1 VSWERL
7 APAARRVGVAALV
20 ARAALALALLAVP
33 ARAADA
39 QAAPLASGDG
49 RTLRV
54 SVLTIGPGSAVF
66 ERFGHNALRI
76 TDTATGSDLAYNWGM
91 FSFAEPNFLGRFL
104 SGDTR
109 YWVEAF
115 PSTWLIE
122 AYIAADREVIEQELA
137 LTGVQRAALAAFAQ
151 RNAMPENKYYRY
163 DYFRDNC
170 STRVRDA
177 LDTVLGGSL
186 ERRFTVMTTAWTY
199 RSESVRLTTPDA
211 LAQSGI
217 ELALGPRADVPMTA
231 WQAMF
236 IPMRLRDHLR
246 DVTVRGADGVPVPI
260 VRREQ
265 VLYAA
270 KRPPEPAER
279 RGLTL
284 GAWGPILGVWM
295 LLLAPFGAVRRER
308 TRIPAAVMA
317 ALWYALTGLVGLL
330 IVGMWVGSA
339 HVFWYD
345 NLNLLLVSPLGLV
358 AAAPTARAILR
369 GRASTLARVAVIA
382 ILLQALLALPV
393 ALVGPQRL
401 AGPLLL
407 LLPAHLGLVIAYWR
421 HTREG
426 TPPDAAVPA

>member
-1 VSWERL
+1 MSRERL
-7 APAARRVGVAALV
+7 APAPLRAGVAALV
-20 ARAALALALLAVP
+20 ALAALALALLAVP
-33 ARAADA
+33 ARAVGA
-39 QAAPLASGDG
+39 QSAPVASGDG

-91 FSFAEPNFLGRFL
+91 FSFGEPNFLGRFL

-122 AYIAADREVIEQELA
+122 TYIAADREVIEQELA
-137 LTGVQRAALAAFAQ
+137 LTGAQRAALAALAQ

-163 DYFRDNC
+163 DYFLDNC

-186 ERRFTVMTTAWTY
+186 ERRFTVMTTPWTY

-217 ELALGPRADVPMTA
+217 ELALGPRADAPMTA

-236 IPMRLRDHLR
+236 IPMRLRDYLR
-246 DVTVRGADGVPVPI
+246 DVTVPGADGAPVPI

-270 KRPPEPAER
+270 RRPAEPAER

-295 LLLAPFGAVRRER
+295 LLLAPFGAVRRGR

-317 ALWYALTGLVGLL
+317 ALWYAITGLVGLL

-345 NLNLLLVSPLGLV
+345 NLNLLLVSPVGLV
-358 AAAPTARAILR
+358 AAVPAARAILR

-382 ILLQALLALPV
+382 ILLQALLALPM

-407 LLPAHLGLVIAYWR
+407 LLPAHLGLGIAYWR

-426 TPPDAAVPA
+426 TPADAAVPA

>member
-1 VSWERL
+1 MRPARL
-7 APAARRVGVAALV
+7 APAAARAGATLLLVLAASAPV
-20 ARAALALALLAVP
+20 ARPLHAQP
-33 ARAADA
+33 APGPPADGA
-39 QAAPLASGDG
+39 
-49 RTLRV
+49 TIRV

-91 FSFAEPNFLGRFL
+91 FSFADPNFLGRFL

-115 PSTWLIE
+115 PSTRLIE
-122 AYIAADREVIEQELA
+122 AYIRDDREVVEQELA
-137 LTGVQRAALAAFAQ
+137 LTAEQRAALAGFAR
-151 RNAMPENKYYRY
+151 RNALPENRYYRY

-177 LDTVLGGSL
+177 LDAVLGGSL
-186 ERRFTVMTTAWTY
+186 ERRFTVMTTPWTY

-211 LAQSGI
+211 FAQTGI

-236 IPMRLRDHLR
+236 IPMRLRDYLR
-246 DVTVRGADGVPVPI
+246 DVTVPGADGVPVPL
-260 VRREQ
+260 VRSEQ
-265 VLYAA
+265 VHYRAA
-270 KRPPEPAER
+270 RAPEPPER

-308 TRIPAAVMA
+308 TRVPAAVMA
-317 ALWYALTGLVGLL
+317 AVWYTVTGLVGLL
-330 IVGMWVGSA
+330 IAAMWVGSA

-345 NLNLLLVSPLGLV
+345 NLNLLLVSPVGLV
-358 AAAPTARAILR
+358 AAAPVARAILR
-369 GRASTLARVAVIA
+369 GRAGTLARVSVLL
-382 ILLQALLALPV
+382 ILLQVVLAVPMALL
-393 ALVGPQRL
+393 GPQRL

-407 LLPAHLGLVIAYWR
+407 LLPAHLGLVLAIWR
-421 HTREG
+421 HTRDG
-426 TPPDAAVPA
+426 TAAAAATA

>member
-1 VSWERL
+1 MSLER
-7 APAARRVGVAALV
+7 R
-20 ARAALALALLAVP
+20 ARAAVRAAALLAF
-33 ARAADA
+33 AASAATVRPLGA
-39 QAAPLASGDG
+39 QAVPGSGTDG
-49 RTLRV
+49 STIRV

-66 ERFGHNALRI
+66 ERFGHNALRV

-91 FSFAEPNFLGRFL
+91 FSFADPNFLGRFL

-115 PSTWLIE
+115 PSTWLID
-122 AYIAADREVIEQELA
+122 AYIRDDREVIEQELA
-137 LTGVQRAALAAFAQ
+137 LTGEQRAALAALA
-151 RNAMPENKYYRY
+151 RRSALPENKFYRY

-177 LDTVLGGSL
+177 LDAVLGGSL
-186 ERRFTVMTTAWTY
+186 ERRFSVITTPWTY

-236 IPMRLRDHLR
+236 IPMRLRDYLR
-246 DVTVRGADGVPVPI
+246 DVTVPGADGVPVPL
-260 VRREQ
+260 VRSEQ

-308 TRIPAAVMA
+308 TRVPAAVMA
-317 ALWYALTGLVGLL
+317 ALWYLVTGLVGLL
-330 IVGMWVGSA
+330 IAGMWLGSA
-339 HVFWYD
+339 HVFWYR

-358 AAAPTARAILR
+358 AAVPVARAILR
-369 GRASTLARVAVIA
+369 GRASRLARVSALLTIA
-382 ILLQALLALPV
+382 QVVLALPT
-393 ALVGPQRL
+393 ALLGPQRL

-407 LLPAHLGLVIAYWR
+407 LVPAHVGLVISFWR
-421 HTREG
+421 HTRDATVAAPAVAAAAG
-426 TPPDAAVPA
+426 T